1 MTAIKI
7 FIALGIAVGS
17 YMLFLGIYTYITV
30 SLMSDQGGL
39 LSDVDGG
46 LRGEAIGLLER
57 LDQMLYQARLH
68 VSASEFLS
76 ISIILGLASGVIMFI
91 ATGAIVAAGIGFL
104 SGSVLYYIVLEQRRD
119 RILEAYE
126 QAMPNALREM
136 RGAFRLRGLSL
147 TQALR
152 QVAEHGPEVVRRDFE
167 ELTAAFSGSSI
178 DMARIQRLLGL
189 RGSYALDRVTEVF
202 LQFHS
207 TPQRVPEMLDLLIPR
222 LRREVS
228 VRRETRANISGPQR
242 ELLVVAVMPF
252 ALVIFFRITAP
263 EYGSF
268 YSTALGQL
276 LLIVAW
282 IMDLAIYLFAI
293 RAVREVINPMPYHR
307 DVPERRRIQH
317 RSNVGTRTGGVTS
330 TLGQD
335 EGVGT

>member
-7 FIALGIAVGS
+7 FIALGIAIGS
-17 YMLFLGIYTYITV
+17 YMLFLGIYTYVTV
-30 SLMSDQGGL
+30 SLMSDRGGL
-39 LSDVDGG
+39 LTEADRG
-46 LRGEAIGLLER
+46 LRSEATGLLER
-57 LDQMLYQARLH
+57 LDQMLYQARLQ
-68 VSASEFLS
+68 VSVNEFLS
-76 ISIILGLASGVIMFI
+76 ISIFLGLAAGIIMFF
-91 ATGAIVAAGIGFL
+91 ATGAIAAAGIGFL

-119 RILEAYE
+119 RNLEAYE

-152 QVAEHGPEVVRRDFE
+152 QVAEHGPEVVRQDFE

-222 LRREVS
+222 LRREVA

-252 ALVIFFRITAP
+252 ALVIFFRVTAP
-263 EYGSF
+263 EYGAF

-293 RAVREVINPMPYHR
+293 RAVRGVINPMPYHR
-307 DVPERRRIQH
+307 DVPEQRRILPD
-317 RSNVGTRTGGVTS
+317 SNLGEGTARAAP
-330 TLGQD
+330 TLGPDQ
-335 EGVGT
+335 GASP

>member
-1 MTAIKI
+1 
-7 FIALGIAVGS
+7 
-17 YMLFLGIYTYITV
+17 
-30 SLMSDQGGL
+30 MSDGTWL
-39 LSDVDGG
+39 LTKTDGG
-46 LRGEAIGLLER
+46 LKSEANSLLER
-57 LDQMLYQARLH
+57 LDQMLYQARLQ
-68 VSASEFLS
+68 VSVNEFLS
-76 ISIILGLASGVIMFI
+76 ISIFLGLAAGVIMFF
-91 ATGAIVAAGIGFL
+91 ATGAIVAALIGFL
-104 SGSVLYYIVLEQRRD
+104 SGSVLYYIILEQRRD
-119 RILEAYE
+119 RNLESYE

-152 QVAEHGPEVVRRDFE
+152 QVAEHGPKVVRQDFE
-167 ELTAAFSGSSI
+167 ELTAAFSSSSI

-222 LRREVS
+222 LRREVA

-282 IMDLAIYLFAI
+282 IMDLAIYLFAL
-293 RAVREVINPMPYHR
+293 RAVRAVINPMPYHR
-307 DVPERRRIQH
+307 DVPEQRRILPE
-317 RSNVGTRTGGVTS
+317 SS
-330 TLGQD
+330 LGQAPSGGSSALRPD
-335 EGVGT
+335 EGVKS